1 MHYRSLNHTITV
13 GQHVRMVAIVMIFS
27 LLACEPASRP
37 PQNRQSA
44 DSSSAPNASY
54 LRAVDSITNLAETGD
69 IITRTGNDFT
79 SQSLRT
85 LNRRS
90 KLFSHCGLIRIEN
103 KEPVVYHILGGEWN
117 PDQKILR
124 QSVAAFCNPTENK
137 GVGLFRLTADT
148 STKAKFLERLLVFQ
162 RQPVSFDM
170 AFDLQTD
177 DRLYCAELIA
187 KSIEQADGSS
197 FQFNR
202 SRLGDKLFI
211 GVDDLFLAPFV
222 KPVFQLFY

>member
-1 MHYRSLNHTITV
+1 MRYGSPYHITTI
-13 GQHVRMVAIVMIFS
+13 GQHARMLTIVMIV
-27 LLACEPASRP
+27 LLFACKPESRT
-37 PQNRQSA
+37 PQQRQSD
-44 DSSSAPNASY
+44 DSSSVINASY
-54 LRAVDSITNLAETGD
+54 LRAVDSIISLAKTGD

-79 SQSLRT
+79 SQSLRS

-103 KEPVVYHILGGEWN
+103 KVPVVYHILGGEWN

-124 QSVAAFCNPTENK
+124 QSIAAFCKPTENK

-148 STKAKFLERLLVFQ
+148 SMKAKFLERLLVYQ
-162 RQPVSFDM
+162 RQQVSFDM

-177 DRLYCAELIA
+177 NRLYCAELIA
-187 KSIEQADGSS
+187 KSIEHADGST

-202 SRLGDKLFI
+202 SRIGEKVFI
-211 GVDDLFLAPFV
+211 GVDDLFLAPFA